1 MSPRHTM
8 KRTLRVAAAIAC
20 LGFVS
25 ATAPQQISIQI
36 VDQRGVPVRDAVV
49 EIARPA
55 GNRQSVTF
63 PWRNAMGQRNLTFVP
78 GTLIVP
84 AGASVAFPNL
94 DNVRHSIYS
103 FSKNARFQID
113 LYGRDQT
120 RTQTFTVPGTV
131 ALGCNIHDQM
141 KAYVRVVNT
150 PFAARSDTNGFGR
163 IGGLG
168 AGTYQVT
175 VWHPRLKGKDG
186 ELRQTLKVA
195 ADRPGKLQIELR

>member
-1 MSPRHTM
+1 MSLRYM
-8 KRTLRVAAAIAC
+8 ISRALRVAAATAC

-55 GNRQSVTF
+55 GNSQSLTF
-63 PWRNAMGQRNLTFVP
+63 PWKNAMGQRNLQFMP

-84 AGASVAFPNL
+84 AGAKVAFPNL

-103 FSKNARFQID
+103 FSKNARFQIE

-120 RTQTFTVPGTV
+120 RTQSFTVPGTV
-131 ALGCNIHDQM
+131 ALGCNIHDTM
-141 KAYVRVVNT
+141 KGYVRVVNT
-150 PFAARSDTNGFGR
+150 PFAAKSDTNGFAR
-163 IGGLG
+163 INGLG
-168 AGTYQVT
+168 GGTYQLT

-186 ELRQTLKVA
+186 ELRQTLKVVA
-195 ADRPGKLQIELR
+195 GQPGKIQIAVR